1 MLPASRCA
9 QLYLAAVLT
18 TVFCTEVWFQE
29 DFRDESWEKR
39 WVLSKWK
46 GPNGPAGKF
55 LWTGGDSPADSQN
68 KGIQTES
75 NMRYHSISAKFE
87 APFSNKGK
95 TLVLQYTV
103 KNEKKDFSF
112 CGGGYIKLLGSDI
125 DQVKFG
131 GPTNYKIMFGPDLCG
146 YDISRIHLIFNWQGN
161 NLLKKEEIKLDYD
174 DKNELTHLYTLV
186 LKPDNTYE
194 VYFDLKEKS
203 KGSLHD
209 LWDFPN
215 KTSDD
220 PTDKKPSDWVDDA
233 KIDDPNAKQPADWV
247 DEPKH
252 RDPTATKPE
261 EWDDDEDGV
270 WEAPLVDNPKYKGAW
285 FAKRIDNP
293 KYNGVWKPKQLPNP
307 EYVEDVYAYDDIGA
321 VGFELWTVNKGSI
334 FDNILVTDSFEYAKA
349 VAEKVWKPFVQKEKN
364 LKKEMDKKTDKGSAE
379 GKDGDDDDDDDEDE
393 TKTRDKKEDL

>member
-1 MLPASRCA
+1 
-9 QLYLAAVLT
+9 V
-18 TVFCTEVWFQE
+18 
-29 DFRDESWEKR
+29 
-39 WVLSKWK
+39 
-46 GPNGPAGKF
+46 G
-55 LWTGGDSPADSQN
+55 
-68 KGIQTES
+68 
-75 NMRYHSISAKFE
+75 
-87 APFSNKGK
+87 
-95 TLVLQYTV
+95 
-103 KNEKKDFSF
+103 
-112 CGGGYIKLLGSDI
+112 
-125 DQVKFG
+125 
-131 GPTNYKIMFGPDLCG
+131 
-146 YDISRIHLIFNWQGN
+146 
-161 NLLKKEEIKLDYD
+161 
-174 DKNELTHLYTLV
+174 
-186 LKPDNTYE
+186 
-194 VYFDLKEKS
+194 
-203 KGSLHD
+203 
-209 LWDFPN
+209 FPN